1 MNKTVK
7 TMSKGEVSKEKQVK
21 RRTWMMPQEVE
32 VWYVLPAI
40 RRELA
45 KAMKTKVVPRP
56 NEEGKIVDHK
66 VTQKEI
72 ARMLGV
78 TEPAIT
84 QYLLKKKGQRS
95 RGDQVDLPETIV
107 KEIDKAADT
116 MISEYEKTRLN
127 EDEDIFQA
135 MTKEIN
141 RIIKFMR
148 DEGVMCDIHREFC
161 AHVNDTCDACD
172 SK

>member
-1 MNKTVK
+1 
-7 TMSKGEVSKEKQVK
+7 MSAGAKKEKQVK

-32 VWYVLPAI
+32 VWYVLPSI

-45 KAMKTKVVPRP
+45 KVMKTKVVTRI
-56 NEEGKIVDHK
+56 NEDGEKVDHK

-95 RGDQVDLPETIV
+95 RGDQVSLPDHIL
-107 KEIDKAADT
+107 
-116 MISEYEKTRLN
+116 R
-127 EDEDIFQA
+127 
-135 MTKEIN
+135 EIN
-141 RIIKFMR
+141 K
-148 DEGVMCDIHREFC
+148 
-161 AHVNDTCDACD
+161 
-172 SK
+172 

>member
-1 MNKTVK
+1 
-7 TMSKGEVSKEKQVK
+7 
-21 RRTWMMPQEVE
+21 MPQEVE

-45 KAMKTKVVPRP
+45 KAMKTKVVPRL
-56 NEEGKIVDHK
+56 NEEGKMVDHK
-66 VTQKEI
+66 ITQKEI

-95 RGDQVDLPETIV
+95 RGDQVSLPERVV
-107 KEIDKAADT
+107 KEIDKAADA
-116 MISEYEKTRLN
+116 MIAEYEKTRSN
-127 EDEDIFQA
+127 EDEDIFEA
-135 MTKEIN
+135 MTSEIN

-148 DEGVMCDIHREFC
+148 DLGVMCDIHREFC
-161 AHVNDTCDACD
+161 AHVNDPCEACD
-172 SK
+172 SKKA

>member
-1 MNKTVK
+1 
-7 TMSKGEVSKEKQVK
+7 MSAGEVRKEKQVK

-45 KAMKTKVVPRP
+45 KVMKTKVVQRA
-56 NEEGKIVDHK
+56 NEDGEMKDHK

-95 RGDQVDLPETIV
+95 RGDQVSLPDNIL
-107 KEIDKAADT
+107 KEIDKSADA
-116 MISEYEKTRLN
+116 MIAEYEKARLS
-127 EDEDIFQA
+127 EIEDIFEV

-141 RIIKFMR
+141 RIIKTMR
-148 DEGVMCDIHREFC
+148 DAGVMCDIHREFC
-161 AHVNDTCDACD
+161 AHAEDPCDACAN
-172 SK
+172 K

>member
-1 MNKTVK
+1 
-7 TMSKGEVSKEKQVK
+7 MSAGSAKKEKQVK

-45 KAMKTKVVPRP
+45 KVMKTKFVQRADDDG
-56 NEEGKIVDHK
+56 EMREHKI
-66 VTQKEI
+66 TQKEI

-84 QYLLKKKGQRS
+84 QYLLRKKGQRS
-95 RGDQVDLPETIV
+95 RGDQVSLPNEILR
-107 KEIDKAADT
+107 EIDKSADS
-116 MISEYEKTRLN
+116 MIEEYEKARLR
-127 EDEDIFQA
+127 EDQDIFQV

-141 RIIKFMR
+141 RIIRVMR
-148 DEGVMCDIHREFC
+148 DAGVMCDIHKEFC
-161 AHVNDTCDACD
+161 AHVDDECDACT
-172 SK
+172 SR

>member
-1 MNKTVK
+1 MSAGDVK
-7 TMSKGEVSKEKQVK
+7 KQKQIK

-45 KAMKTKVVPRP
+45 KVMKTKVIQRAD
-56 NEEGKIVDHK
+56 EDGDMKDHK
-66 VTQKEI
+66 ITQKEI

-84 QYLLKKKGQRS
+84 QYLLRKKGQRS
-95 RGDQVDLPETIV
+95 RGDQVVLPKKILE
-107 KEIDKAADT
+107 EIDKSSDN
-116 MISEYEKTRLN
+116 MIREYEKARTSDN
-127 EDEDIFQA
+127 QDIFQV

-141 RIIKFMR
+141 GIIRTMR
-148 DEGVMCDIHREFC
+148 DAGVLCDIHREFC
-161 AHVNDTCDACD
+161 AHTEDPCDAC
-172 SK
+172 KT

>member
-1 MNKTVK
+1 
-7 TMSKGEVSKEKQVK
+7 MSASDARKIKQVK

-45 KAMKTKVVPRP
+45 KVMKTKVVPRK
-56 NEEGKIVDHK
+56 NEDGATVDHK
-66 VTQKEI
+66 ITQKEI

-84 QYLLKKKGQRS
+84 QYLLKKKGRRS
-95 RGDQVDLPETIV
+95 RGDQVAIPGLIL
-107 KEIDKAADT
+107 KEIDKSADT
-116 MISEYEKTRLN
+116 MIEEYEKARLSGQ
-127 EDEDIFQA
+127 EDIFEE
-135 MTKEIN
+135 MTREIN
-141 RIIKFMR
+141 RIIRFMR

-161 AHVNDTCDACD
+161 AHVNDHCEAC
-172 SK
+172 SNK

>member
-1 MNKTVK
+1 
-7 TMSKGEVSKEKQVK
+7 MSASSSKEKQVK

-45 KAMKTKVVPRP
+45 KVMKTKVVPRV
-56 NEEGKIVDHK
+56 NEDGGMIDHK
-66 VTQKEI
+66 ITQKEI

-95 RGDQVDLPETIV
+95 RGDQVVLPESILR
-107 KEIDKAADT
+107 EIDKSADH
-116 MISEYEKTRLN
+116 MIAEYEKARMKD
-127 EDEDIFQA
+127 EEDIFEE
-135 MTKEIN
+135 MTGEIN
-141 RIIKFMR
+141 RIIRIMR
-148 DEGVMCDIHREFC
+148 DAGIMCDIHREFC
-161 AHVNDTCDACD
+161 AHVNDSCEAC
-172 SK
+172 ST

>member
-1 MNKTVK
+1 MTAGDVKKT
-7 TMSKGEVSKEKQVK
+7 KQVK

-45 KAMKTKVVPRP
+45 KVMKTKVVQRAD
-56 NEEGKIVDHK
+56 EDGDMKDHK

-84 QYLLKKKGQRS
+84 QYLLRKKGQRS
-95 RGDQVDLPETIV
+95 RGDQVVLPNEIL
-107 KEIDKAADT
+107 KEIDKSADT
-116 MISEYEKTRLN
+116 MIMEYEEAQISEN
-127 EDEDIFQA
+127 EDIFQI

-141 RIIKFMR
+141 RIIKVMR
-148 DEGVMCDIHREFC
+148 DAGVMCDIHREFC
-161 AHVNDTCDACD
+161 AHTEDPCDACAN
-172 SK
+172 K